1 MISPINLGEALT
13 MARELQNDLSR
24 RAMSVEAAADRLG
37 ILLTFI
43 LERMVREERTR
54 PRDAKFDQE

>member
-1 MISPINLGEALT
+1 MTAPINLGEALT
-13 MARELQNDLSR
+13 MARELQNELGR
-24 RAMSVEAAADRLG
+24 RAVSVEAATDRLAV
-37 ILLTFI
+37 LLTYA